1 MPQIDP
7 EKRGKNRQ
15 LKHLILGLIMIESL
29 YVLLTEGRRQ
39 KDRFHRLN

>member
-7 EKRGKNRQ
+7 EKKGKNRQ
-15 LKHLILGLIMIESL
+15 IRHLILGLFILELL